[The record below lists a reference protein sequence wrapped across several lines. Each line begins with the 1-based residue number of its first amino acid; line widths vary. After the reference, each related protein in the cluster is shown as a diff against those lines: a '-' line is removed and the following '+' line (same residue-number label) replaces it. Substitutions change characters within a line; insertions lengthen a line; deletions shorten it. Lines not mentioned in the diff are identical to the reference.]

1 MTYEMRKIKTG
12 DIYKMSRI
20 LKKLNIKTDL
30 KDGISM
36 TQAGVQVFQKALEN
50 LYQAENEVNEFMADL
65 VGITPEEFADL
76 PIGET
81 LKIFNEFRKQEDIKT
96 FLELA
101 GK

>member
-50 LYQAENEVNEFMADL
+50 LHQAEEEVNEFMADL
-65 VGITPEEFADL
+65 VGITAEEFSDL

-81 LKIFNEFRKQEDIKT
+81 MKIFREIQKQEDLRP
-96 FLELA
+96 FLKLA

>member
-50 LYQAENEVNEFMADL
+50 LHQAENEVNEFMADL
-65 VGITPEEFADL
+65 VGITPEEFSDL

-81 LKIFNEFRKQEDIKT
+81 AKIFKQFQKQEDLST
-96 FLELA
+96 FFKLA